1 MNRSATGSAKRSV
14 PCLNSNN
21 CIEPDQTGE
30 NRQLPSSQYSGF
42 KPENELNEFSTSYR
56 KSTAALE
63 MNVKAFIEAF
73 GLDKVGFLTLTFAD
87 DVTDPK
93 EAQRR
98 FHSLRTNFLKRHF
111 PEYVCVYERTKKG
124 RIHFHLL
131 VNTRLNIRRGLNFR
145 QIAAGNYK
153 TANPYLRHLW
163 TLLRENV
170 GKYGFGR
177 TELLPVKTNSK
188 GLSRYVS
195 KYIAKHINSRLTESE
210 IADILRRMLESNQT
224 THEELMRQLSMMG
237 NVVSES
243 TINITYNQT
252 TAKSAPYTPQGS
264 RQAQQTE
271 ATVHKDGSITTNVI
285 PRPDLKPDSS
295 QAPTREQVV
304 PNTPGENVPQNPNG
318 QNQNPSTSEQN
329 QQRQEFCKQNPTSAY
344 CQDLGNTDYEDLS
357 IPTNAIDMT
366 LRPLDIFSTD
376 GICPAPLSFE
386 FGPLGKFEI
395 SYDFLCKVA
404 RLIRPIAILGTM
416 ISCSFTAFAAIKEL

>member
-21 CIEPDQTGE
+21 CIDPSETGE
-30 NRQLPSSQYSGF
+30 IKQLPVCH
-42 KPENELNEFSTSYR
+42 ENPKGQSLNEFSTSYR

-63 MNVKAFIEAF
+63 MNVKAFIETF

-131 VNTRLNIRRGLNFR
+131 VNTRLNIRRGLNFS

-195 KYIAKHINSRLTESE
+195 KYIAKHINSRLPEDKGYRLVRTSIDKKAVWKMANSNFSFLSKGSKEW
-210 IADILRRMLESNQT
+210 RRKLKKWVECVEDYLCLYAQT
-224 THEELMRQLSMMG
+224 TKRRTIPPIDQDNYNTVLASLLSPKWAFK
-237 NVVSES
+237 NRK
-243 TINITYNQT
+243 TI
-252 TAKSAPYTPQGS
+252 
-264 RQAQQTE
+264 
-271 ATVHKDGSITTNVI
+271 
-285 PRPDLKPDSS
+285 L
-295 QAPTREQVV
+295 
-304 PNTPGENVPQNPNG
+304 
-318 QNQNPSTSEQN
+318 
-329 QQRQEFCKQNPTSAY
+329 
-344 CQDLGNTDYEDLS
+344 
-357 IPTNAIDMT
+357 
-366 LRPLDIFSTD
+366 
-376 GICPAPLSFE
+376 
-386 FGPLGKFEI
+386 
-395 SYDFLCKVA
+395 
-404 RLIRPIAILGTM
+404 TM
-416 ISCSFTAFAAIKEL
+416 E